1 MYQINI
7 LYTLNLHQHIPIKW
21 GKNTK
26 KTANARGKNNLAF
39 KGAGN
44 VLKH

>member
-7 LYTLNLHQHIPIKW
+7 VCTLKVHHIPIKW
-21 GKNTK
+21 GKNRK
-26 KTANARGKNNLAF
+26 KTATARGKNNLGF